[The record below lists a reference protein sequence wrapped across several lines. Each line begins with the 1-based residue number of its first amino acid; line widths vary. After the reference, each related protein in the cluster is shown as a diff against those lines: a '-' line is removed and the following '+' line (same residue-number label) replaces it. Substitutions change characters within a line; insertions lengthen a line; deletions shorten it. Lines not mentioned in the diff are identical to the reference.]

1 MQIHAFCLV
10 FLERYQNTFLQFFT
24 AKLWVVSFALL
35 SYQGTSNNFAVFK
48 KPVKFVEVYLLEWDP
63 WSVTAGIKSFA
74 PFSLCLYKLCSWK
87 KDESRNAITSIF
99 VILTPYNKT
108 LILE

>member
-35 SYQGTSNNFAVFK
+35 SYQGTSNNFTVFK

-63 WSVTAGIKSFA
+63 WSVIAGIKSFA

-87 KDESRNAITSIF
+87 KDESRNAMSIF
-99 VILTPYNKT
+99 VILTPCNKT